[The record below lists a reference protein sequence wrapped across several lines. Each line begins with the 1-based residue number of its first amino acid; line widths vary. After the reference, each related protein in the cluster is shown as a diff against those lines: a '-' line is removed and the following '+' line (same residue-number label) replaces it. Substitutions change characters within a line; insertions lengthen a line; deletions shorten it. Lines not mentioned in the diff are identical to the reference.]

1 MLFRSAAPRRP
12 GGVGTGIGLANV
24 DERMR
29 QFYGEEYGLTVE
41 TALGAGT
48 KVNLR
53 VPKCRPGLF
62 SD

>member
-1 MLFRSAAPRRP
+1 GA
-12 GGVGTGIGLANV
+12 GEGIGLANV

-29 QFYGEEYGLTVE
+29 QVYGEEYGLTVE

-53 VPKCRPGLF
+53 VPKYRSGVFP
-62 SD
+62 D